1 MRSIFS
7 VLGLVLVLAI
17 VGFLAKKQL
26 SSVSEIKLP
35 EVSGAAPVAV
45 PVAIDPNASVKQ
57 QSQQIQQQ
65 VKQAVETATQQARP
79 MPDDV
84 K

>member
-1 MRSIFS
+1 MRSIFG

-26 SSVSEIKLP
+26 SSVSAIKLP
-35 EVSGAAPVAV
+35 EVSGAAPIAQ
-45 PVAIDPNASVKQ
+45 PVAIEPNASVKQ

-65 VKQAVETATQQARP
+65 VKQAVEAATQQARP